1 MEIALASKTIV
12 DWKELSR
19 VLTPDVLDKG
29 DQTLRSYMK
38 VLEAMDLDSKQHV
51 FYSFYFIMPDSFV
64 LRVLSRT
71 KLKLSIGEQDQRT
84 SYGIMSGNIEEYEGA
99 LAVFCQESYEKVFR
113 AFFNTIFVMLE
124 RDGVKFEGSRNE
136 LRDGTFTWKS

>member
-1 MEIALASKTIV
+1 MEIALASKTDV
-12 DWKELSR
+12 AWKELSR

-64 LRVLSRT
+64 LQVLSRT

-84 SYGIMSGNIEEYEGA
+84 SYGIMSH
-99 LAVFCQESYEKVFR
+99 FCS
-113 AFFNTIFVMLE
+113 
-124 RDGVKFEGSRNE
+124 
-136 LRDGTFTWKS
+136 